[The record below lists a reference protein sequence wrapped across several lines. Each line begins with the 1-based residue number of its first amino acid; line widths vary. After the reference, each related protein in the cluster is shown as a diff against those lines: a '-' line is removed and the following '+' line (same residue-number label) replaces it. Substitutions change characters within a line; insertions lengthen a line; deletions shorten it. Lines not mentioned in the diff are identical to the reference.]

1 MTEITAA
8 QVKELRQETGVGMM
22 DCKKALLETGGELD
36 DAVDW
41 LRKNGLAAAARKV
54 GRVAAD
60 GLIGLAV
67 EGRAG
72 AIVEVNAETDFVAR
86 NEVFQEF
93 VKTVAAL
100 ALESGAG
107 TPEDLRGVAYPDSGR
122 TAGEQLTHLITT
134 LGENMILRRVR
145 LCRADSGVLASYVH
159 NTLAPG
165 LGRIGVLVAVDTS
178 ADGEKLETLA
188 KQLAMHVA
196 AANPQTVSSADLDAA
211 ALERERSILGEQARA
226 SGKPD
231 DIVEKIIEGRLR
243 KFYEEVCLLDQTF
256 VIDGETKVAQVLEAA
271 GKELGSP
278 VAVKEFARF
287 ALGEGVEKPDED
299 FAAEVAAAAGG

>member
-72 AIVEVNAETDFVAR
+72 AVVEVNAETDFVAR
-86 NEVFQEF
+86 NEAFQEF

-211 ALERERSILGEQARA
+211 ALERERSILGDQARA

-243 KFYEEVCLLDQTF
+243 KFYEEVCLLDQIF
-256 VIDGETKVAQVLEAA
+256 VIDGETKVAKVLEAA

-278 VAVKEFARF
+278 ITIKEFTRL

>member
-8 QVKELRQETGVGMM
+8 LVKELRQETGVGMM

-72 AIVEVNAETDFVAR
+72 AVVEVNAETDFVAR

-178 ADGEKLETLA
+178 ADGKELETLA

-243 KFYEEVCLLDQTF
+243 KFYEQVCLLDQTF

>member
-8 QVKELRQETGVGMM
+8 LVKELRDKTGVGMM
-22 DCKKALLETGGELD
+22 DCKKALMETGGELEN
-36 DAVDW
+36 AVDW
-41 LRKNGLAAAARKV
+41 LRKKGLAAAAKKV
-54 GRVAAD
+54 DRVAAD

-72 AIVEVNAETDFVAR
+72 AVVEINAETDFVAR
-86 NEVFQEF
+86 NEAFQEF

-107 TPEDLRGVAYPDSGR
+107 TPEDLRGIAYPDSDR
-122 TAGEQLTHLITT
+122 NVAEQLTHLIST
-134 LGENMILRRVR
+134 LGENLILRRVY
-145 LCRADSGVLASYVH
+145 LCRADSGILASYVH

-178 ADGEKLETLA
+178 ADGAELETLA

-196 AANPQTVSSADLDAA
+196 AANPQAISSADLDAA
-211 ALERERSILGEQARA
+211 VLDRERAILGEQARA

-231 DIVEKIIEGRLR
+231 DIVEKMIEGRLR
-243 KFYEEVCLLDQTF
+243 KFYEEVCLLEQTF

-278 VAVKEFARF
+278 VAVKEFARL

>member
-72 AIVEVNAETDFVAR
+72 AVVEVNAETDFVAR

>member
-196 AANPQTVSSADLDAA
+196 AANPQAVSSADLDAA

-243 KFYEEVCLLDQTF
+243 KFYEEVILLSQTF
-256 VIDGETKVAQVLEAA
+256 VIDGETKIEQVLKNAA
-271 GKELGSP
+271 GDLGVP
-278 VAVKEFARF
+278 VSISGFVRYE
-287 ALGEGVEKPDED
+287 LGEGIEKKAED
-299 FAAEVAAAAGG
+299 FAAEVAAVAG

>member
-72 AIVEVNAETDFVAR
+72 AVVEVNAETDFVAR
-86 NEVFQEF
+86 NEAFQEF